1 MHIEINRNRLLLTA
15 TCLLLPLVG
24 RAQEENM
31 ETLFDVSHIL
41 AYVVAFL
48 LIGIFVLLF
57 YNRLIVYQAQDN
69 RIRSHTQNMQLAMI
83 MSNSKLRVWLFD
95 PDLRIYSLLSKDGT
109 VQETFIPLDFS
120 RFYERNDFEVM
131 RLDLTSIVHGRMKQ
145 ATVVMR
151 GSGSESTTAPMDRT
165 FEVNLR
171 VFERNEEGHPTKIIG
186 IERDITKEMAQ
197 QEHVDSLIMKY
208 QTVFNSSAVDL
219 TYYDKD
225 GYLTDINDKAC
236 QTFGVK
242 DKNLVRHRTNI
253 TDLAPF
259 RDIDIKTFAGFRLS
273 CAVDIDQIR
282 RRGEGRVSEIGK
294 NGKLFYDV
302 VMNPIRNEQG
312 ELTGLY
318 TAGRDI
324 TEMVETFHRQKEST
338 RRLQEATE
346 SIQDYVNNIN
356 YSLQTNQV
364 HLITYNPNRHVL
376 EIKSDLTHTQYE
388 LTQVRCMGLISGEN
402 RRQVRGLMRR
412 MDRCENT
419 QLSATMRTILKDEQ
433 GRSVWLTFNVFPLLK
448 KDGTVSHYF
457 GMCRNNTEW
466 MATQQQLQEETAKAL
481 ETERLKDA
489 FLLNMSY
496 EIRTPL
502 NTVLGFAQM
511 FNMEHDAADEPL
523 FAEEIK
529 TNANALLS
537 LVNESLYLSRL
548 DAHMIERH
556 PSDNDFPVL
565 FDSYCRIGMGQLK
578 PGVMP
583 VIESPY
589 EHMLVTMDEEWIG
602 QVIQRLCNN
611 AAHNTTEGFVRAK
624 YEYRQGVL
632 TISIDD
638 SGQGVDKHT
647 LPHIFDRF
655 VTDSQGNHFG
665 SGLDLPIV
673 KELVEQMG
681 GSVECQS
688 ERGKGT
694 SIWVSIP
701 CEATS
706 IEKKKEMLST
716 L

>member
-1 MHIEINRNRLLLTA
+1 MRIKINRNRLLLTA
-15 TCLLLPLVG
+15 TCLLFPLMA

-95 PDLRIYSLLSKDGT
+95 PDLRIYSLLSKDGS
-109 VQETFIPLDFS
+109 VQETFMPLDFS

-186 IERDITKEMAQ
+186 IERDITKEMEQ
-197 QEHVDSLIMKY
+197 QEHVDSLIMRY

-225 GYLTDINDKAC
+225 GYLTDINEKAC

-253 TDLAPF
+253 TDLPPF

-294 NGKLFYDV
+294 NGKMFYDV

-324 TEMVETFHRQKEST
+324 TEMVETYHRQKEST
-338 RRLQEATE
+338 RRLQEATK

-356 YSLQTNQV
+356 YSLQTSQV
-364 HLITYNPNRHVL
+364 RLIVYDPNRHVL
-376 EIKSDLTHTQYE
+376 EIKSDLTHTQYK
-388 LTQVRCMGLISGEN
+388 LTQVRCMGLISGKD
-402 RRQVRGLMRR
+402 RRQARGLMRR

-419 QLSATMRTILKDEQ
+419 QLNAAMRTILKDKQ
-433 GRSVWLTFNVFPLLK
+433 GRTVWLTFNVFPLLK
-448 KDGTVSHYF
+448 KDGTVSRYI
-457 GMCRNNTEW
+457 GMCRNTTEW
-466 MATQQQLQEETAKAL
+466 MSTQQLLQEETAKAL

-511 FNMEHDAADEPL
+511 FNMEHDPADEPL

-611 AAHNTTEGFVRAK
+611 AVHNTNEGFVRAK

-638 SGQGVDKHT
+638 SGQGVDAQT

-706 IEKKKEMLST
+706 IEKKKDMLPT
-716 L
+716 M

>member
-1 MHIEINRNRLLLTA
+1 
-15 TCLLLPLVG
+15 
-24 RAQEENM
+24 M

-95 PDLRIYSLLSKDGT
+95 PDLRIYSLLSKDGS
-109 VQETFIPLDFS
+109 VQETFMPLDFS

-186 IERDITKEMAQ
+186 IERDITKEMEQ
-197 QEHVDSLIMKY
+197 QEHVDSLIMRY

-225 GYLTDINDKAC
+225 GYLTDINEKAC

-253 TDLAPF
+253 TDLPPF

-294 NGKLFYDV
+294 NGKMFYDV

-324 TEMVETFHRQKEST
+324 TEMVETYHRQKEST
-338 RRLQEATE
+338 RRLQEATK

-356 YSLQTNQV
+356 YSLQTSQV
-364 HLITYNPNRHVL
+364 RLIVYDPNRHVL

-388 LTQVRCMGLISGEN
+388 LTQVRCMGLISGED
-402 RRQVRGLMRR
+402 RRQARGLMRR

-419 QLSATMRTILKDEQ
+419 QLNATMRTILKDKQ

-457 GMCRNNTEW
+457 GMCRNTTEW

-511 FNMEHDAADEPL
+511 FNMEHDPADEPL

-611 AAHNTTEGFVRAK
+611 AAHNTNEGFVRAK

-638 SGQGVDKHT
+638 SGQGVDAQT

-706 IEKKKEMLST
+706 IEKKKGMLPMM
-716 L
+716 

>member
-1 MHIEINRNRLLLTA
+1 MRIKINRNRLLLTA
-15 TCLLLPLVG
+15 TCLLFPLMA

-95 PDLRIYSLLSKDGT
+95 PDLRIYSLLSKDGS
-109 VQETFIPLDFS
+109 VQETFMPLDFS

-186 IERDITKEMAQ
+186 IERDITKEMEQ
-197 QEHVDSLIMKY
+197 QEHVDSLIMRY

-225 GYLTDINDKAC
+225 GYLTDINEKAC

-253 TDLAPF
+253 TDLPPF

-294 NGKLFYDV
+294 NGKMFYDV

-324 TEMVETFHRQKEST
+324 TEMVETYHRQKEST
-338 RRLQEATE
+338 RRLQEATK

-356 YSLQTNQV
+356 YSLQTSQV
-364 HLITYNPNRHVL
+364 RLIVYDPNRHVL
-376 EIKSDLTHTQYE
+376 EIKSDLTHTQYK
-388 LTQVRCMGLISGEN
+388 LTQVRCMGLISGKD
-402 RRQVRGLMRR
+402 RRQARGLMRR

-419 QLSATMRTILKDEQ
+419 QLNAAMRTILKDKQ
-433 GRSVWLTFNVFPLLK
+433 GRTVWLTFNVFPLLK
-448 KDGTVSHYF
+448 KDGTVSRYI
-457 GMCRNNTEW
+457 GMCRNTTEW
-466 MATQQQLQEETAKAL
+466 MSTQQLLQEETAKAL

-511 FNMEHDAADEPL
+511 FNMEHDPADEPL

-611 AAHNTTEGFVRAK
+611 AAHNTNEGFVRAK

-638 SGQGVDKHT
+638 SGQGVDAQT

-706 IEKKKEMLST
+706 IEKKKDMLPT
-716 L
+716 M

>member
-1 MHIEINRNRLLLTA
+1 MSQLRCIRLATPRFRRTVNTTLNRMDHLTKLGIVQAIEIEIRDKK
-15 TCLLLPLVG
+15 G
-24 RAQEENM
+24 RQ
-31 ETLFDVSHIL
+31 IW
-41 AYVVAFL
+41 
-48 LIGIFVLLF
+48 LLF
-57 YNRLIVYQAQDN
+57 
-69 RIRSHTQNMQLAMI
+69 NMVPMLDA
-83 MSNSKLRVWLFD
+83 NGEVERYF
-95 PDLRIYSLLSKDGT
+95 GT
-109 VQETFIPLDFS
+109 
-120 RFYERNDFEVM
+120 Y
-131 RLDLTSIVHGRMKQ
+131 
-145 ATVVMR
+145 
-151 GSGSESTTAPMDRT
+151 
-165 FEVNLR
+165 
-171 VFERNEEGHPTKIIG
+171 
-186 IERDITKEMAQ
+186 RDIT
-197 QEHVDSLIMKY
+197 D
-208 QTVFNSSAVDL
+208 
-219 TYYDKD
+219 
-225 GYLTDINDKAC
+225 
-236 QTFGVK
+236 
-242 DKNLVRHRTNI
+242 
-253 TDLAPF
+253 
-259 RDIDIKTFAGFRLS
+259 
-273 CAVDIDQIR
+273 
-282 RRGEGRVSEIGK
+282 
-294 NGKLFYDV
+294 
-302 VMNPIRNEQG
+302 
-312 ELTGLY
+312 
-318 TAGRDI
+318 
-324 TEMVETFHRQKEST
+324 MVETEQ
-338 RRLQEATE
+338 RLAVETKKAQETE
-346 SIQDYVNNIN
+346 
-356 YSLQTNQV
+356 
-364 HLITYNPNRHVL
+364 
-376 EIKSDLTHTQYE
+376 
-388 LTQVRCMGLISGEN
+388 
-402 RRQVRGLMRR
+402 
-412 MDRCENT
+412 
-419 QLSATMRTILKDEQ
+419 
-433 GRSVWLTFNVFPLLK
+433 LLK
-448 KDGTVSHYF
+448 
-457 GMCRNNTEW
+457 
-466 MATQQQLQEETAKAL
+466 Q
-481 ETERLKDA
+481 A
-489 FLLNMSY
+489 FLTNMSY

-638 SGQGVDKHT
+638 SGQGVDAQT

-706 IEKKKEMLST
+706 IEKKKDMLPT
-716 L
+716 M

>member
-1 MHIEINRNRLLLTA
+1 
-15 TCLLLPLVG
+15 
-24 RAQEENM
+24 M

-95 PDLRIYSLLSKDGT
+95 PDLRIYSLLSKDGS
-109 VQETFIPLDFS
+109 VQETFMPLDFS

-186 IERDITKEMAQ
+186 IERDITKEMEQ
-197 QEHVDSLIMKY
+197 QEHVDSLIMRY

-225 GYLTDINDKAC
+225 GYLTDINEKAC

-253 TDLAPF
+253 TDLPPF
-259 RDIDIKTFAGFRLS
+259 RDIDIKTFAGCRLS

-294 NGKLFYDV
+294 NGKMFYDV

-324 TEMVETFHRQKEST
+324 TEMVETYHRQKEST
-338 RRLQEATE
+338 RRLQEATK

-356 YSLQTNQV
+356 YSLQTSQV
-364 HLITYNPNRHVL
+364 RLIVYDPNRHVL
-376 EIKSDLTHTQYE
+376 EIKSDLTHTQYK
-388 LTQVRCMGLISGEN
+388 LTQVRCMGLISGKD
-402 RRQVRGLMRR
+402 RRQARGLMRR

-419 QLSATMRTILKDEQ
+419 QLNAAMRTILKDKQ
-433 GRSVWLTFNVFPLLK
+433 GRTVWLTFNVFPLLK
-448 KDGTVSHYF
+448 KDGTVSRYI
-457 GMCRNNTEW
+457 GMCRNTTEW
-466 MATQQQLQEETAKAL
+466 MSTQQLLQEETAKAL

-511 FNMEHDAADEPL
+511 FNMEHDPADEPL

-611 AAHNTTEGFVRAK
+611 AVHNTNEGFVRAK

-638 SGQGVDKHT
+638 SGQGVDAQT

-706 IEKKKEMLST
+706 IEKKKDMLPT
-716 L
+716 M